1 MPVIPAA
8 IYGSHEWKPGNF
20 APVSVVWGPEMRF
33 DSLPRNGKGY
43 REASDAI
50 QVELHRLWEW
60 LAGVHKDGRPRDA
73 TLPPRP

>member
-1 MPVIPAA
+1 M
-8 IYGSHEWKPGNF
+8 
-20 APVSVVWGPEMRF
+20 SVVWGPEMRF
-33 DSLPRNGKGY
+33 DDLPRNGKGY